1 MGKGIKRE
9 NYDSPSLFSDMRIGR
24 FSLCAVHPVF
34 FFGGGGEGGCTQAS
48 LEDVFIICVKEIS
61 SVYVIVFKSS
71 SLGYSFK

>member
-1 MGKGIKRE
+1 MSRPNGL
-9 NYDSPSLFSDMRIGR
+9 STFS
-24 FSLCAVHPVF
+24 VF
-34 FFGGGGEGGCTQAS
+34 FFFFFFLGGGEGGCTQAS